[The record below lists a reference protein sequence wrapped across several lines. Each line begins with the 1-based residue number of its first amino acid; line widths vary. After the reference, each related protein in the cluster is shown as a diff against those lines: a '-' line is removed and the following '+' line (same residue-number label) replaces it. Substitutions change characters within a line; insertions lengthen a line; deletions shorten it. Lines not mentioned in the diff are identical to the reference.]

1 MKKLITII
9 IMTLFLIQN
18 ISSAVIAKTT
28 TPVVPSVSADSVVL
42 MDATTGKIL
51 YEKNKNTAY
60 PPASTTKI
68 MTSLLV
74 LENGNLDDMVT
85 VSKNAEN
92 ADGSKIYIFEG
103 EIISVKELLYGLILA
118 SANDCAIALAEHIS
132 GSTEEFAKL
141 MNEKAKSLGCK
152 NTNFVNPNGLYD
164 VDHKTSA
171 YDLALIMQELTTHA
185 EYKDISTTPSYLMA
199 PTNKSIEKRPL
210 WNGNRLIHSGD
221 SYYYEGCEGGKT
233 GYTVQS
239 KHSYIAVA
247 TRNGQKLIVSLIH
260 DSAKTFFPDSRK
272 LFDYGFNNF
281 ELSKFLNKDDAV
293 SNLTLDDGTVI
304 PLLAAK
310 DFYIVKAKNST
321 LTPTIS
327 TTPDKL
333 DISSFKKGDVISNT
347 TITCGED
354 SYSLPLSSGLDYA
367 KKSLSRGNLFSENG
381 SNNSKNSS
389 LILTTIKYIAI
400 ALVLFVAFMRVRK
413 LRRRKKLRRAINEL
427 NNKY

>member
-310 DFYIVKAKNST
+310 DFYIVKAKN
-321 LTPTIS
+321 
-327 TTPDKL
+327 
-333 DISSFKKGDVISNT
+333 
-347 TITCGED
+347 
-354 SYSLPLSSGLDYA
+354 
-367 KKSLSRGNLFSENG
+367 
-381 SNNSKNSS
+381 
-389 LILTTIKYIAI
+389 
-400 ALVLFVAFMRVRK
+400 
-413 LRRRKKLRRAINEL
+413 
-427 NNKY
+427 

>member
-9 IMTLFLIQN
+9 IMTLFLILN
-18 ISSAVIAKTT
+18 ISSAVMATAN
-28 TPVVPSVSADSVVL
+28 PPAVSADSVVL

-68 MTSLLV
+68 MTVLLV

-92 ADGSKIYIFEG
+92 ADGSKIYLFEG

-164 VDHKTSA
+164 INHKTSA
-171 YDLALIMQELTTHA
+171 YDLALIMQELTSHA
-185 EYKDISTTPSYLMA
+185 EYKEISTTPSYIMA
-199 PTNKSIEKRPL
+199 PTNKSLEKRPL

-272 LFDYGFNNF
+272 LFDYGFKNF
-281 ELSKFLNKDDAV
+281 ELSKFLNKDDAI

-347 TITCGED
+347 IISVGED
-354 SYSLPLSSGLDYA
+354 SYTLPLSSGSDYA
-367 KKSLSRGNLFSENG
+367 KKSLSRGNLFSEND
-381 SNNSKNSS
+381 SDSSKNSS
-389 LILTTIKYIAI
+389 LLLTTIKYIAI
-400 ALVLFVAFMRVRK
+400 ALALFVVFMRVRK
-413 LRRRKKLRRAINEL
+413 LRRRKKLRRAINKF